1 MHAEIKLRLHQRDP
15 PAPNT
20 LTVLVA
26 HADADLRAYVAQCLR
41 TRQPP
46 PTRILEAATGTEA
59 LAHAPDADLIITDYL
74 MQGLDGQ
81 VFYTTLAAD
90 AVLRKTPVL
99 VLADLD
105 PDSFPA
111 PASPTVA
118 MVTMPFY
125 ARKLLAKVEALLR
138 DG

>member
-1 MHAEIKLRLHQRDP
+1 MHAENKLRLHQRDP
-15 PAPNT
+15 HARHT

-26 HADADLRAYVAQCLR
+26 HADADMRAYVAQCLR

-74 MQGLDGQ
+74 MQGRDGHY
-81 VFYTTLAAD
+81 FYTTFAAD

-105 PDSFPA
+105 PDSFPT
-111 PASPTVA
+111 PSSPTVA
-118 MVTMPFY
+118 MLTMPFY
-125 ARKLLAKVEALLR
+125 ARTLLAKVETLLR
-138 DG
+138 VG